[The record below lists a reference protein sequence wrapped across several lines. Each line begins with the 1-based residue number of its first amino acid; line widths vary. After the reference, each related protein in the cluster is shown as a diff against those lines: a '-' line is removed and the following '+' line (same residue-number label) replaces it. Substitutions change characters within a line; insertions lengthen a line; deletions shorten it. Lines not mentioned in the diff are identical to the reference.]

1 MSLSGY
7 EVRKTQGGILRR
19 VITSLILPL
28 VCFNSRTCTEGN
40 CTKQE
45 EYCRRYIRKFQI

>member
-1 MSLSGY
+1 MSLSGH
-7 EVRKTQGGILRR
+7 EVRKTQGGIWRH

-28 VCFNSRTCTEGN
+28 VGFNSRSCTEGN
-40 CTKQE
+40 CIKQE